1 MKSENSKLLV
11 GLGLG
16 ALVGVTVGYLM
27 SGDHRKKLE
36 SNLNEMGHG
45 IKDGVKSVFSK
56 VKSKAEHVGAQVAG
70 KANDWSEKAANK
82 ADEWAEE
89 AGNKTNAIRQEMENR
104 SKTDA
109 EAHEKYTQNFK
120 QDLNDIKDKMKG
132 RKEETTLNS
141 TAKATV

>member
-36 SNLNEMGHG
+36 NNLNEVGHG

-56 VKSKAEHVGAQVAG
+56 VKSKAEHLGAEAAG
-70 KANDWSEKAANK
+70 KAN
-82 ADEWAEE
+82 EWTEE
-89 AGNKTNAIRQEMENR
+89 AGEKTNSMRQEMDRR
-104 SKTDA
+104 SQTDA
-109 EAHEKYTQNFK
+109 QAHEKYNQNFK
-120 QDLNDIKDKMKG
+120 QDVNDLKDKMKN
-132 RKEETTLNS
+132 RKEESTLNS